1 MSLWE
6 LYHSPKIQLIR
17 QRSQI
22 INLGIGIYA
31 PDSVKVAV
39 SSKNEKNNNTRKK
52 FCSGI
57 IIATLFLETVV
68 FNALSFKGAREPQ
81 LC

>member
-22 INLGIGIYA
+22 TNLGIGIYA
-31 PDSVKVAV
+31 PDSVKVGV

-52 FCSGI
+52 LSF
-57 IIATLFLETVV
+57 ETVV